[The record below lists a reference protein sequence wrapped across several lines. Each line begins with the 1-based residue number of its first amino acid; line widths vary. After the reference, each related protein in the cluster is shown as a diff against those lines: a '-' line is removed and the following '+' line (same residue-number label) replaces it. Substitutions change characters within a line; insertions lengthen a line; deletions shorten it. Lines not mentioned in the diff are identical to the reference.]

1 MHSSQCILLADTQS
15 GLSAPSQTKEVG
27 KVSPNKPTSENCS
40 PKNILENRVL
50 KIQSP
55 HDPARTPRHD
65 WTADLILLATTI
77 IWGVNIVAFKA
88 AITGND
94 PYVFNAQR
102 LTLAMT
108 TLVLLAV
115 AESMLYPQ
123 NRSPRSPV
131 PWLSIAVFSL
141 LNGVIYL
148 LTYVRGI
155 SMTTAGNVAL
165 IFASLP
171 MWTAVYASWIL
182 KERFSKLT
190 WIGLFI
196 TALGTL
202 VVILNGAGP
211 VNLSTQYFQGNAW
224 ILLATL
230 AWAAATIVSRNILTV
245 LTPLQLAALASL
257 MTTPI
262 HWIVAWKISPQGLFG
277 QQTVGYWA
285 AMAYSGIFSTG
296 IAYAT
301 WNAGVYRVGAA
312 YASIYQ
318 NVVTLVAVLGGWLM
332 LNEQLLPVQLLGG
345 ALTVIG
351 LLTMRHA
358 RHHHHADPVEHN
370 RCS

>member
-27 KVSPNKPTSENCS
+27 KVSPNKSTSETCS
-40 PKNILENRVL
+40 PKDILENRVL

-131 PWLSIAVFSL
+131 PWLSIALFSL

-358 RHHHHADPVEHN
+358 RHHHHADPVDHN